1 MLNRYIV
8 VAEYIVFT
16 FSMLWQLSLLSLTQ
30 YFKSTVPTPSYIY
43 LAQPFDLLHQQEPTY
58 LTLGEKEL
66 RKAKKNMF

>member
-1 MLNRYIV
+1 MLNSYIV
-8 VAEYIVFT
+8 VEDYLVFT
-16 FSMLWQLSLLSLTQ
+16 LSMLWQLSLLSLTQ

-43 LAQPFDLLHQQEPTY
+43 LSQPFDLLHHQETTY